1 MIVFGKKSEKE
12 LLSMIEKNG
21 SGSIVSY
28 FGYVRGEVNGKRVS
42 HMLCTE
48 KIETGEIM
56 KKIENA
62 IREIFPV
69 IDVILYHSTGKL
81 NVGELV
87 SAVIISSVHRAE
99 GFEACRYGIDKI
111 KELEPVERKDIFK
124 E

>member
-1 MIVFGKKSEKE
+1 MIVLGKKSEKE
-12 LLSMIEKNG
+12 LLSMIEQNG

-48 KIETGEIM
+48 KMETGEIM
-56 KKIENA
+56 KNIENA
-62 IREIFPV
+62 IRENFPV

-111 KELEPVERKDIFK
+111 KELEPVERRDIFK